1 MREIKL
7 TYTGEIG
14 LHARPASII
23 VKEMAGVKSD
33 VTVCKGT
40 RETNIKSLLGMMG
53 LGICKND
60 QIVFRIEGEDEDRVT
75 EELIRL
81 GKTNN
86 LW

>member
-23 VKEMAGVKSD
+23 VKEMAGFKSN

-40 RETNIKSLLGMMG
+40 KETNIKSLLGIMG
-53 LGICKND
+53 LGICQND
-60 QIVFRIEGEDEDRVT
+60 RIVIRIEGEDEDTVA
-75 EELIRL
+75 EALIRL
-81 GKTNN
+81 GKTND